1 MDKDDVDSADYSI
14 EVCADP
20 AAIAA
25 DAWNTLLAAQSEP
38 TPFMRHEFLLA
49 LHAGGCAAA
58 ATGWAPRFVL
68 LRRQGRLVA
77 AAPAWLKAH
86 SWGEYVFDWAWAQAY
101 QRHALPYYPKL
112 VVAVPFTPVRGSRL
126 LAEDGAARQALLA
139 ALQALARQED
149 ASGVHLLFGDA
160 VDQTAAGAAR
170 WLPRHGVQF
179 HWQNRP
185 GEGWPDWPAY
195 LADLKRDKRKKIQQ
209 EQRRVAQ
216 AGVALQVL
224 EGPAIRDE
232 DWAFFHRCYTATYLA
247 HGHAPYLD
255 EAFFQRVGR
264 TLPAHWL
271 MVVATQGEARIAAS
285 LLAIDRARGIAW
297 GRHWGALAQVP
308 CLHFDACYYR
318 PLEWCI
324 DQGFQRFEGGAQG
337 EHKMARGLLPEPTG
351 SAHWI
356 AHTGFAEAIADHLGR
371 EGRGI
376 EAYLD
381 ELGEHSPFKAAPA

>member
-1 MDKDDVDSADYSI
+1 MAKDDVDSADYSI
-14 EVCADP
+14 EVCVDP
-20 AAIAA
+20 SAIEAE
-25 DAWNTLLAAQSEP
+25 AWNALLALQAEP
-38 TPFMRHEFLLA
+38 TPFMRHEFLVA
-49 LHAGGCAAA
+49 LHAGGRAAA
-58 ATGWAPRFVL
+58 ETGWTPRFVL
-68 LRRQGRLVA
+68 LRRNGRLVA
-77 AAPAWLKAH
+77 AAPAWLKSH

-126 LAEDGAARQALLA
+126 LAEDPATRDDLVA
-139 ALQALARQED
+139 ALQAVTRQED
-149 ASGVHLLFGDA
+149 ASGIHLLFGDA
-160 VDQTAAGAAR
+160 ADLAAAGNAR
-170 WLPRHGVQF
+170 WLPRTGVQF

-185 GEGWPDWPAY
+185 GNGWSDWPAY

-209 EQRRVAQ
+209 EQRRVVQ
-216 AGVALQVL
+216 AGVALQVI
-224 EGPAIRDE
+224 EGPAIRAE

-247 HGHAPYLD
+247 HGQAPYLD
-255 EAFFQRVGR
+255 QAFFLRVGR
-264 TLPAHWL
+264 ELPAHWL
-271 MVVATQGEARIAAS
+271 MVVATRGDERIAAS

-297 GRHWGALAQVP
+297 GRHWGALSHVP

-324 DQGFQRFEGGAQG
+324 DQGFRRLEGGAQG

-356 AHTGFAEAIADHLGR
+356 AHEGFAEAIASHLAR
-371 EGRGI
+371 EERGI

-381 ELGEHSPFKAAPA
+381 ELGEHSPFRG